1 MTTVERRRHP
11 RVAADLPLRLTF
23 KDRTVE
29 TRIHDLSGSG
39 IRFKAPAPLPI
50 LSRVQIALELPDG
63 TAGQGGA
70 GASIAITGVVVRC
83 QELAAAGEARFD
95 TAIFFEDLSE
105 LARSRLA
112 RFVSARLA

>member
-1 MTTVERRRHP
+1 VNHVERRRLP

-23 KDRTVE
+23 RDRTVE

-39 IRFKAPAPLPI
+39 IRFKAPAALPI

-63 TAGQGGA
+63 TPGQP

-83 QELAAAGEARFD
+83 LEGDAGEDARFD

-105 LARSRLA
+105 IARARLS
-112 RFVSARLA
+112 RFVSSRLS

>member
-1 MTTVERRRHP
+1 MTTVERRRFP
-11 RVAADLPLRLTF
+11 RVPADLPLRLTF
-23 KDRTVE
+23 KDKTVE

-39 IRFKAPAPLPI
+39 IRFKAPAALPI

-63 TAGQGGA
+63 TPGQP

-83 QELAAAGEARFD
+83 REGDSGEAARFD

-105 LARSRLA
+105 SARARLA
-112 RFVSARLA
+112 RFVSSRLS

>member
-11 RVAADLPLRLTF
+11 RVPTDLPLRLTF
-23 KDRTVE
+23 KDKTVE

-39 IRFKAPAPLPI
+39 IRFSAPAALPL

-63 TAGQGGA
+63 TAGQP
-70 GASIAITGVVVRC
+70 ASIAITGVVVRC
-83 QELAAAGEARFD
+83 REGSPGEESRFD

-105 LARSRLA
+105 AARVRLA
-112 RFVSARLA
+112 RFVSKRLS

>member
-1 MTTVERRRHP
+1 MTTVERRRFP
-11 RVAADLPLRLTF
+11 RVPADLPLRLTF
-23 KDRTVE
+23 KDKTVE

-39 IRFKAPAPLPI
+39 IRFKAPAALPI

-63 TAGQGGA
+63 KPGQP

-83 QELAAAGEARFD
+83 REGDPGEAARFD

-105 LARSRLA
+105 SARARLT
-112 RFVSARLA
+112 RFVSSRLS